1 MSASQ
6 IIILCLI
13 GIFAGIVGGTL
24 GVGGGIIIV
33 PALVFIFG
41 FTQHHA
47 QGTSLA
53 VLLFPIGILA
63 VLNYA
68 REGYVNYKVALV
80 LILTFVIGS
89 YLGSVLSIN
98 LPGKLLKRIFGVLMM
113 IAAIKMIIGK

>member
-1 MSASQ
+1 MTAYE
-6 IIILCLI
+6 IIILCMI
-13 GIFAGIVGGTL
+13 GILAGFVGGAL

-33 PALVFIFG
+33 PALIFIFG
-41 FTQHHA
+41 FSQHYA

-63 VLNYA
+63 VLNYTK
-68 REGYVNYKVALV
+68 EGYVNYKYALV

-98 LPGKLLKRIFGVLMM
+98 LPDKTLKRIFGVLMM
-113 IAAIKMIIGK
+113 VAAIKMIIGK

>member
-1 MSASQ
+1 MTAYE

-13 GIFAGIVGGTL
+13 GILAGFVGGAL

-33 PALVFIFG
+33 PALIFIFG
-41 FTQHHA
+41 FSQHYA

-63 VLNYA
+63 VLNYTK
-68 REGYVNYKVALV
+68 EGYVNYKYALV

-98 LPGKLLKRIFGVLMM
+98 LPDKTLKRIFGVLMM
-113 IAAIKMIIGK
+113 VAAIKMIIGK